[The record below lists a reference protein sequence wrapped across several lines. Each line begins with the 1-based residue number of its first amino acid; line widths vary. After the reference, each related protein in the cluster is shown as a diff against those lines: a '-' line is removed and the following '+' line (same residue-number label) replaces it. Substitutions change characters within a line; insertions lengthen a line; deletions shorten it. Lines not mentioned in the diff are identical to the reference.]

1 MSVSYCQPLD
11 KTSGR
16 HSSST
21 FIAHLMHQE
30 YPPKVQPRS
39 SAARDN
45 GLILDMASQPSKNHK
60 APAIDYSLLD
70 KVDAEAG
77 CILIALAN
85 HDPTKAPF
93 SIPVADAAAALL
105 QSAKSTGDRTQ
116 PKGSAVPRNTTDSI
130 ISTSSSSSSSTS
142 GSTNS
147 MSISSLLSNDAP
159 PSPALTSQQEEP
171 LEQKTIE
178 PLSTDKVP
186 RSLFHNTQS
195 GDEPWNSHVQS
206 DPIMLLVA
214 AAEAVTSNDKA
225 LAEKDRRRSGGKL
238 YGDFFNL
245 SRERDEDGDHHVGQ
259 PKRKWH
265 DHSMSDAQDIN
276 DSRQR
281 LSPEKR
287 ARQTN
292 DAWQDEFYEEKNPR
306 SSDSS
311 NSFSWQYQS
320 MKHDPKIKRNAM
332 HAYITYMIY
341 TDMVN
346 EQSSH
351 QPCNFFSCQ
360 KKALW
365 H

>member
-45 GLILDMASQPSKNHK
+45 GLILDMATQPPK
-60 APAIDYSLLD
+60 APVIDYSLLD

-85 HDPTKAPF
+85 HDPAKAPF

-105 QSAKSTGDRTQ
+105 QAAKSTGDRTQ
-116 PKGSAVPRNTTDSI
+116 PKGSALARNTTDSI
-130 ISTSSSSSSSTS
+130 ISTSSSSSSTS
-142 GSTNS
+142 GSSNS

-171 LEQKTIE
+171 LDQKPIE
-178 PLSTDKVP
+178 PLSTDKIP
-186 RSLFHNTQS
+186 RSLFHNAQS
-195 GDEPWNSHVQS
+195 GDEPWNSHIPS

-225 LAEKDRRRSGGKL
+225 MAEKDRRRSGGKL

-245 SRERDEDGDHHVGQ
+245 SRERDEDVDRHVGQ

-265 DHSMSDAQDIN
+265 DRSMSDAQDSN

-287 ARQTN
+287 PRQSHDT
-292 DAWQDEFYEEKNPR
+292 WQEDIYEERNPR
-306 SSDSS
+306 SSDN

-320 MKHDPKIKRNAM
+320 MKQNPKIKRNAM

-341 TDMVN
+341 TDMVD
-346 EQSSH
+346 EQSVSYYFT
-351 QPCNFFSCQ
+351 CEYNGN
-360 KKALW
+360 AE
-365 H
+365 